1 MNKKLKKISFIL
13 SCRINEIQDNK
24 LFYKYL
30 LTEYLKYDNSDL
42 NYEYKLYKKGIIQMK
57 IEEIINNK
65 SDTIRI
71 NEQEIKILNKMR
83 EISKNIF
90 DLQELVIDYEQWGYD
105 ANEIEEFITNYPLK
119 MSLFDYNPSNK
130 WGEK

>member
-1 MNKKLKKISFIL
+1 
-13 SCRINEIQDNK
+13 
-24 LFYKYL
+24 
-30 LTEYLKYDNSDL
+30 
-42 NYEYKLYKKGIIQMK
+42 MK

-83 EISKNIF
+83 EISQNIF